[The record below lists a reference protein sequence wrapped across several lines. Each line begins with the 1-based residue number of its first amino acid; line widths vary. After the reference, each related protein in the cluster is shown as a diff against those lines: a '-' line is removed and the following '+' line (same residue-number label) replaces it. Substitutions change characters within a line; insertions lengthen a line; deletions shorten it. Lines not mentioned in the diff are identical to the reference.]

1 MIELVGTRTSN
12 SQRPTQILYL
22 LLSYLRLSMLMNFA
36 ETVFSPLKWRTR
48 KMPKAGLMRKAWCQ
62 GADGDQSRISSS
74 TVRPNIDLLTEWL
87 IVSSGSKV
95 KKRKEACFE
104 Y

>member
-22 LLSYLRLSMLMNFA
+22 LLSYLRLSMLINFS

-48 KMPKAGLMRKAWCQ
+48 KMPKAGLMRQAWCQ
-62 GADGDQSRISSS
+62 STDGGQSRISSS
-74 TVRPNIDLLTEWL
+74 TVWPNMIYSQNGLLVL
-87 IVSSGSKV
+87 LAAK
-95 KKRKEACFE
+95 
-104 Y
+104 